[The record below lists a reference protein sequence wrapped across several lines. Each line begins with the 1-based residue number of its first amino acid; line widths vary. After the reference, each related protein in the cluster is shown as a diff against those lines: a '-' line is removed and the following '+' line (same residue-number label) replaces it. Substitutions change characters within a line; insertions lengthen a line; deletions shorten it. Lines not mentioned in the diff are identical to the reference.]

1 MRGRTGRRRDGGG
14 NIYHSSEC
22 EERRGLLYLSAVC
35 IGRKMEKRMVMV
47 SLLTVNA
54 ERGAFLSPLSPA
66 AKFPEFFPVRL
77 N

>member
-1 MRGRTGRRRDGGG
+1 
-14 NIYHSSEC
+14 
-22 EERRGLLYLSAVC
+22 
-35 IGRKMEKRMVMV
+35 MEKASVMV

-54 ERGAFLSPLSPA
+54 ERGAFLSPLLLA

>member
-1 MRGRTGRRRDGGG
+1 M
-14 NIYHSSEC
+14 
-22 EERRGLLYLSAVC
+22 EERRVLLYFSAVC
-35 IGRKMEKRMVMV
+35 IRRKMEKTMVMV
-47 SLLTVNA
+47 SLLTVNV

>member
-1 MRGRTGRRRDGGG
+1 MYITAARRVR
-14 NIYHSSEC
+14 EL
-22 EERRGLLYLSAVC
+22 EERKGLLFVGAVR
-35 IGRKMEKRMVMV
+35 IGRKMEKTTVMV

>member
-1 MRGRTGRRRDGGG
+1 MGGRRGP
-14 NIYHSSEC
+14 
-22 EERRGLLYLSAVC
+22 LYFSAARM
-35 IGRKMEKRMVMV
+35 GRKMEKTMVMV
-47 SLLTVNA
+47 SLLTVNV